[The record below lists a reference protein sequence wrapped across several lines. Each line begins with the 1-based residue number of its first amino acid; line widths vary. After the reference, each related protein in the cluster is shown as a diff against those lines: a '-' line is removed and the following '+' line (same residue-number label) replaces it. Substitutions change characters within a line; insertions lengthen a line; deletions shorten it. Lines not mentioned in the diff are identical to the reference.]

1 MAEALAKF
9 SAAPFLPFQEASLG
23 GIDAAPPGEVAARQ
37 GGLGST
43 PADRYRR
50 TLTAPFRA

>member
-23 GIDAAPPGEVAARQ
+23 GIDAAPRGEVAARQ